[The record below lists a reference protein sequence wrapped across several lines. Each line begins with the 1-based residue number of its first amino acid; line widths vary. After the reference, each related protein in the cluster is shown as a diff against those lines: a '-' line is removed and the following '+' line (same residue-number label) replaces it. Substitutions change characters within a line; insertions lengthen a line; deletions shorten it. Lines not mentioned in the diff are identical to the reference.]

1 MNETNNDLYKYLALN
16 DTIHDFGKGQDRGV
30 DINIIVENILK
41 EDPYKKYT
49 PFGTPTLFSKSP
61 FEKNAET
68 FILDKFDLIGIP
80 GEVLDTE
87 PFFIWEPDND
97 GTPML
102 DSTGKPVKIEI
113 YQFTNSNS
121 FDNYALKTDID
132 TIINLSNINR
142 DKILYTPSEI
152 YPSID
157 TLSTVL
163 IKDSKNQIKL
173 PQSSLDNKN
182 KFGQFIMKFYFY
194 GDGTNNTIVHNS
206 DATSGNLKCAFAQ
219 GFKDNVFGVI
229 RDTTNYADSATTTT
243 TEYGKPCFT
252 GAPPNPFEKDIG
264 VGADI
269 VRGPDGKLIL
279 TKTDNPE
286 NVYELPSIFPKTNL
300 DSNNEIWIFDNNLF
314 TYDTFIIAFKA
325 KPGDPWIPYKAPYN
339 FSLEIYDVT
348 PNDRESRIQ
357 SILTGDVKSIGSAN
371 FYPDGTKE
379 KKYSINGPSVPYLK
393 KLIKNIQDPPG
404 SDLKLAFDVKPDTN
418 CIILKGLLTS
428 LDTYL
433 NRKKLDVRKNI
444 LIKLLLDI
452 KRCGDYEQ
460 VDAIKAIQLQNEGV
474 KNTAG
479 LQDILFTSVDR
490 LCTLYSRFKEN
501 NVMWVKGGEKLYTMY
516 RQPYLYPSKKILEEI
531 NDKKILAQ
539 FKNKVKFINNFLQEI
554 KNYSEKTPVTSK
566 VINNTDAFFQIT
578 EPSNQESIQTNIQE
592 IFKNIYEAQNTL
604 LNDGVFIGKSTK
616 LDLLINKFNEIET
629 ALQDKSSFKINK
641 GTYIDV
647 KIKISGKFEPN
658 TNFIN
663 EYFDILNKNL
673 YGSFNLKEIT
683 EKNYDPIDDQIKKS
697 KKETVNM
704 IDQNILSFLK
714 KINSNVDNFN
724 IYYGNLNQIQ
734 ETFYI
739 DINSSPNSLFT
750 PPPSQVRKSRSGTS
764 GTSGTD
770 TEKLTAYLNLKGLI
784 NMVVNIFSI
793 NYEIPEVLAQNIS
806 YLNEIINQK
815 NLGFGDSPPIP
826 QSVQYIKIV
835 KDLEDVTRLALG
847 TMKTEQTLEESNP
860 RKIIEGAT
868 EETTKKEEKLRKK
881 RDRQELKLKKE
892 NEKRTK
898 NKKNIE
904 NLLLISKQTRT
915 TKGSLLEGL
924 KRKSIRIATNS
935 PRKSPRLSRGGG
947 NLIQTGGGE
956 AESLLG
962 QLFFS
967 MIYDETADIMNQI
980 YSTYLPNELLQML
993 LLGFDINYDGFE
1005 ASTPIPLTQED
1016 DVVQDAE
1023 ENKEEMVEDDEENK
1037 EEMKEEMVQG
1047 AEDKKEEDVGEMK
1060 EEMVQGAEDK
1070 KEEDAGEKKRKLKP
1084 SADEVQD
1091 AKEKKIKLNPSADE
1105 EKKEEV
1111 VQDDN
1116 KRKLISPA
1124 NEEKKEEVVQ
1134 DDNKRKR
1141 TGGGDE
1147 MITNDLTEIT
1157 TQIESLIPE
1166 SSEDFSKEEPLI
1178 LDRETYIKNFF
1189 TGVSEYLKMN
1199 NGKIYKQFKR
1209 DYPDSHVNIDY
1220 LYNNIISTTNSEGI
1234 EKYLFGDTF
1243 IKEDGDNITG
1253 IYKLLLDFNE
1263 AKVKEN
1269 EDISNFIKEITCNP
1283 EIQDTV
1289 DNQLQ
1294 IMKLEFLNSVT
1305 DISNIDVSYYDGVEI
1320 GQIVKN
1326 KDIINKLFE
1335 NTQQNPV
1342 VEPTIDGEKNA
1353 FVCFMNIM
1361 SLLLNFDVGEDGYI
1375 KYKSDADVGVGVI
1388 AYLNS
1393 KTNNLNPKKMLEKI
1407 TFKSSME
1414 PVTSKL
1420 NSKQIRVIIFYY
1432 FSLLVNLYS
1441 DRDIVY
1447 FPDEKSINIAMTNI
1461 FLGEQGIRTVQNI
1474 TTEQIGTDFRL
1485 INSFEALC
1493 NNLNYVECTEVVA
1506 TAAAPLG
1513 GGSRRKT
1520 KKNKIMRKQKTKRE
1534 KNKTRKNKMIRNTIK
1549 KR

>member
-1 MNETNNDLYKYLALN
+1 MNETKNDLYKYLALN

-41 EDPYKKYT
+41 EEPYKKYT

-97 GTPML
+97 GIPML

-348 PNDRESRIQ
+348 PETRNKKVQ

-393 KLIKNIQDPPG
+393 KLIKNIHEQPG
-404 SDLKLAFDVKPDTN
+404 PNLKLAFDVKPDTN

-433 NRKKLDVRKNI
+433 NRTKIEVRKNI

-516 RQPYLYPSKKILEEI
+516 RQPYLYPSKEILEEI

-566 VINNTDAFFQIT
+566 VINDTDAFFQIT
-578 EPSNQESIQTNIQE
+578 ESSNQESIQTNIQK

-604 LNDGVFIGKSTK
+604 LNDGVFIGKSTD
-616 LDLLINKFNEIET
+616 LDLLINKFNKIET
-629 ALQDKSSFKINK
+629 ALQDKNSFKINE

-647 KIKISGKFEPN
+647 KISGKFEPN

-714 KINSNVDNFN
+714 KINSNGDNFN
-724 IYYGNLNQIQ
+724 KYYDNLKQIQ

-750 PPPSQVRKSRSGTS
+750 PPPGQSRKSRSATS

-793 NYEIPEVLAQNIS
+793 NYEIPELAQNIS

-868 EETTKKEEKLRKK
+868 EETTKKEKNLRKK

-898 NKKNIE
+898 NKKKIE
-904 NLLLISKQTRT
+904 RLLSISKVTRT
-915 TKGSLLEGL
+915 TKGSLLEDL

-1023 ENKEEMVEDDEENK
+1023 EK
-1037 EEMKEEMVQG
+1037 KEEMVQDDD
-1047 AEDKKEEDVGEMK
+1047 E
-1060 EEMVQGAEDK
+1060 K

-1084 SADEVQD
+1084 SDDEVQD
-1091 AKEKKIKLNPSADE
+1091 AKEKKIKLTPSADE

-1111 VQDDN
+1111 AQGNN

-1124 NEEKKEEVVQ
+1124 NEEKKEEVAQ
-1134 DDNKRKR
+1134 DDNKRNR

-1166 SSEDFSKEEPLI
+1166 SIEDFSKEEPLI
-1178 LDRETYIKNFF
+1178 LDRETYIKKFF

-1209 DYPDSHVNIDY
+1209 DYPDSQVNIDY
-1220 LYNNIISTTNSEGI
+1220 LYNNIISSMDSEGI
-1234 EKYLFGDTF
+1234 EEYLFGDNF
-1243 IKEDGDNITG
+1243 IKKDGDDITG

-1283 EIQDTV
+1283 QIQDTV

-1294 IMKLEFLNSVT
+1294 IMKVQFLNSFT
-1305 DISNIDVSYYDGVEI
+1305 DISNIDVSDYDGSEKNRIVEKKE
-1320 GQIVKN
+1320 IVK
-1326 KDIINKLFE
+1326 KLFE
-1335 NTQQNPV
+1335 NIQKNPV
-1342 VEPTIDGEKNA
+1342 VEPTVIDGKNA

-1361 SLLLNFDVGEDGYI
+1361 SLLLNFDVGVDGDI
-1375 KYKSDADVGVGVI
+1375 NYKSDADVGVGVI

-1441 DRDIVY
+1441 DKDIVY

-1474 TTEQIGTDFRL
+1474 TTEQIGADFRL
-1485 INSFEALC
+1485 INSFGALC
-1493 NNLNYVECTEVVA
+1493 NNLNQFNCTEVVA

-1520 KKNKIMRKQKTKRE
+1520 KKNKIMRNQKTKRE
-1534 KNKTRKNKMIRNTIK
+1534 KNKTRNNKKIRNTIK

>member
-1 MNETNNDLYKYLALN
+1 MNETKNDLYKYLALN

-41 EDPYKKYT
+41 EEPYKKYT

-97 GTPML
+97 GIPML

-348 PNDRESRIQ
+348 PETRNKKVQ

-393 KLIKNIQDPPG
+393 KLIKNIHEQPG
-404 SDLKLAFDVKPDTN
+404 PNLKLAFDVKPDTN

-433 NRKKLDVRKNI
+433 NRTKIEVRKNI

-516 RQPYLYPSKKILEEI
+516 RQPYLYPSKEILEEI

-566 VINNTDAFFQIT
+566 VINDTDAFFQIT
-578 EPSNQESIQTNIQE
+578 ESSNQESIQTNIQK

-604 LNDGVFIGKSTK
+604 LNDGVFIGKSTD
-616 LDLLINKFNEIET
+616 LDLLINKFNKIET
-629 ALQDKSSFKINK
+629 ALQDKNSFKINE

-647 KIKISGKFEPN
+647 KISGKFEPN

-714 KINSNVDNFN
+714 KINSNGDNFN
-724 IYYGNLNQIQ
+724 KYYDNLKQIQ

-750 PPPSQVRKSRSGTS
+750 PPPGQSRKSRSATS

-793 NYEIPEVLAQNIS
+793 NYEIPELAQNIS

-868 EETTKKEEKLRKK
+868 EETTKKEKNLRKK

-898 NKKNIE
+898 NKKKIE
-904 NLLLISKQTRT
+904 RLLSISKVTRT
-915 TKGSLLEGL
+915 TKGSLLEDL

-1023 ENKEEMVEDDEENK
+1023 EK
-1037 EEMKEEMVQG
+1037 KEEMVQDDD
-1047 AEDKKEEDVGEMK
+1047 E
-1060 EEMVQGAEDK
+1060 K

-1084 SADEVQD
+1084 SDDEVQD
-1091 AKEKKIKLNPSADE
+1091 AKEKKIKFTPSADE
-1105 EKKEEV
+1105 DKKEEM
-1111 VQDDN
+1111 VQDD
-1116 KRKLISPA
+1116 K
-1124 NEEKKEEVVQ
+1124 
-1134 DDNKRKR
+1134 KRKR

-1147 MITNDLTEIT
+1147 MMITNDLTEIT

-1166 SSEDFSKEEPLI
+1166 SIEDFSKEEPLI
-1178 LDRETYIKNFF
+1178 LDRETYIKKFF

-1209 DYPDSHVNIDY
+1209 DYPDSQVNIDY
-1220 LYNNIISTTNSEGI
+1220 LYNNIISSMDSEGI
-1234 EKYLFGDTF
+1234 EEYLFGDNF
-1243 IKEDGDNITG
+1243 IKKDGDDITG

-1283 EIQDTV
+1283 QIQDTV

-1294 IMKLEFLNSVT
+1294 IMKVQFLNSFT
-1305 DISNIDVSYYDGVEI
+1305 DISNIDVSDYDGSEKNRIVEKKE
-1320 GQIVKN
+1320 IVK
-1326 KDIINKLFE
+1326 KLFE
-1335 NTQQNPV
+1335 NIQKNPV
-1342 VEPTIDGEKNA
+1342 VEPTVIDGKNA

-1361 SLLLNFDVGEDGYI
+1361 SLLLNFDVGVDGDI
-1375 KYKSDADVGVGVI
+1375 NYKSDADVGVGVI

-1441 DRDIVY
+1441 DKDIVY

-1474 TTEQIGTDFRL
+1474 TTEQIGADFRL
-1485 INSFEALC
+1485 INSFGALC
-1493 NNLNYVECTEVVA
+1493 NNLNQFNCTEVVA

-1520 KKNKIMRKQKTKRE
+1520 KKNKIMRNQKTKRE
-1534 KNKTRKNKMIRNTIK
+1534 KNKTRNNKKIRNTIK

>member
-1 MNETNNDLYKYLALN
+1 MSETKKDLYKYLALN

-30 DINIIVENILK
+30 DINNIVDKILK
-41 EDPYKKYT
+41 EEPYEKYT

-102 DSTGKPVKIEI
+102 DSNGKPIKIEI

-173 PQSSLDNKN
+173 PQNSLDNKN

-243 TEYGKPCFT
+243 TEYGKPCFKD
-252 GAPPNPFEKDIG
+252 APPNPFEKDIG

-348 PNDRESRIQ
+348 PTTRKSKIQ

-393 KLIKNIQDPPG
+393 KLIKNIHEQPG
-404 SDLKLAFDVKPDTN
+404 PDLKLAFDVKPDTN

-433 NRKKLDVRKNI
+433 NRNKVSIEVRKNI

-516 RQPYLYPSKKILEEI
+516 RQPYLYPSKEILEEI

-566 VINNTDAFFQIT
+566 ITNDTDAFFQIT
-578 EPSNQESIQTNIQE
+578 NSSNQESIQTNIQE

-604 LNDGVFIGKSTK
+604 LNDGVFIGKSTD
-616 LDLLINKFNEIET
+616 LILLINKFNKIET
-629 ALQDKSSFKINK
+629 ALQDKKLFNINK

-647 KIKISGKFEPN
+647 NISGKFEPN

-673 YGSFNLKEIT
+673 YGYFNLKEIT
-683 EKNYDPIDDQIKKS
+683 EKNYDPIEENIKKS

-724 IYYGNLNQIQ
+724 IYYGNLKQIQ

-750 PPPSQVRKSRSGTS
+750 PPPGQVRKSRSGTS

-806 YLNEIINQK
+806 YLNEVINQK
-815 NLGFGDSPPIP
+815 ELGFGNEVSKPPP
-826 QSVQYIKIV
+826 VEYIKIV
-835 KDLEDVTRLALG
+835 KDLNKTTFLALE
-847 TMKTEQTLEESNP
+847 TMKTEQKLEESNP
-860 RKIIEGAT
+860 RKIIEGVT

-904 NLLLISKQTRT
+904 NLLSISKQTRT

-967 MIYDETADIMNQI
+967 MIYNETADIMNQM

-1005 ASTPIPLTQED
+1005 ASTPIPTPLTQED

-1023 ENKEEMVEDDEENK
+1023 EK
-1037 EEMKEEMVQG
+1037 KEEMVQ
-1047 AEDKKEEDVGEMK
+1047 D
-1060 EEMVQGAEDK
+1060 
-1070 KEEDAGEKKRKLKP
+1070 EKKRKLVP
-1084 SADEVQD
+1084 SDDEVAQD
-1091 AKEKKIKLNPSADE
+1091 DKKRKLIPSADE
-1105 EKKEEV
+1105 EKKEEAV
-1111 VQDDN
+1111 RDD
-1116 KRKLISPA
+1116 K
-1124 NEEKKEEVVQ
+1124 
-1134 DDNKRKR
+1134 KRKR
-1141 TGGGDE
+1141 VGGGDE

-1157 TQIESLIPE
+1157 TQIENLIPE

-1178 LDRETYIKNFF
+1178 LDRETYIKKFF

-1199 NGKIYKQFKR
+1199 NDKIYKEFKR
-1209 DYPDSHVNIDY
+1209 DYPDSQVNIDY
-1220 LYNNIISTTNSEGI
+1220 LYNNIISTMNSEGI

-1263 AKVKEN
+1263 AKLKEN
-1269 EDISNFIKEITCNP
+1269 EDISNFIKEITCNR

-1289 DNQLQ
+1289 DNQLH

-1305 DISNIDVSYYDGVEI
+1305 DISNIDVSYYDGVEKD
-1320 GQIVKN
+1320 QIVKN

-1335 NTQQNPV
+1335 NIQKNPV
-1342 VEPTIDGEKNA
+1342 VEPTIDGEKKA
-1353 FVCFMNIM
+1353 FVCFMNIL
-1361 SLLLNFDVGEDGYI
+1361 SLLLNFDVGVDGNI
-1375 KYKSDADVGVGVI
+1375 NYKSDADVGDGVI
-1388 AYLNS
+1388 DYLNS
-1393 KTNNLNPKKMLEKI
+1393 KKNKLSPKIILEKN

-1414 PVTSKL
+1414 PLTSKL

-1441 DRDIVY
+1441 DKDIVY
-1447 FPDEKSINIAMTNI
+1447 FPDEKSINIAMTDI
-1461 FLGEQGIRTVQNI
+1461 FRGEQGSRTVQNI

-1485 INSFEALC
+1485 INSFGALC
-1493 NNLNYVECTEVVA
+1493 NNLNQFNCTEVVA
-1506 TAAAPLG
+1506 TTEAPLG
-1513 GGSRRKT
+1513 GGGTKRKT
-1520 KKNKIMRKQKTKRE
+1520 KKNKTKRE
-1534 KNKTRKNKMIRNTIK
+1534 TNKTRKNRPLKNEK
-1549 KR
+1549 S